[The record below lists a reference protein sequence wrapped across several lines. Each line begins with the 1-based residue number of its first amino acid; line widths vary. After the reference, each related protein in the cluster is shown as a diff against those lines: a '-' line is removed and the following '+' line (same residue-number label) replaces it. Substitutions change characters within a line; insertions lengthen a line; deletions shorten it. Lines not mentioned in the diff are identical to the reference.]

1 MIDEQLLKNV
11 MATVLEM
18 PAAAIGED
26 TSMDN
31 VEAWDSIR
39 HLSLV
44 LALEEEF
51 GVRIPDEDAADITS
65 YKLIRLVLAE
75 QLTGVAG

>member
-11 MATVLEM
+11 MATVLEV
-18 PAAAIGED
+18 PVADIHEGS
-26 TSMDN
+26 SMDDI
-31 VEAWDSIR
+31 ASWDSIR

-51 GVRIPDEDAADITS
+51 GVQIPDEDAADITS
-65 YKLIRLVLAE
+65 YKLIRLVLSE
-75 QLTGVAG
+75 HLSGVAG